1 MFESGISPARGTE
14 APAASFVE
22 HGRICRPGVTEE
34 SAPLFPS
41 AGERRRIDDW
51 LTETLAQA
59 AARVA
64 AGPVTA
70 TIDRTVLAAE
80 LSAWR
85 FETPSTLDDVLAW
98 TIERME
104 HGVVHVN
111 HPRYF
116 GLFNPAPTFPS
127 QCADRI
133 TAIFNPQL
141 ATATTSPFPVELE
154 AHVIAAVAQRA
165 GLPPAA
171 AGHFTTGGAEANYTA
186 LICALTHANSDF
198 AQKGARAFNGQ
209 PVFYVSKEAH
219 LAWLKIAHQAGIGR
233 DAVRLVATDGS
244 GRLSHAALSNFIEAD
259 IADGHVPVMIAATA
273 GTTGGG
279 MIDPL
284 PQCAQIA
291 RRHGMWY
298 HVDAAWGGALIV
310 SDKLR
315 PLLAGIEAADSVTI
329 DAHKWLATTM
339 GCGMFLTSRPSVLS
353 EVFQVVMTCMPS
365 NIANIDPYVT
375 TMQWSRRFL
384 GLRLFL
390 ALATAGWRGYEQH
403 VERSIALAARLADL
417 LVSKGWQQL
426 NGSPMAVLCMV
437 PPGSH
442 HDVQAM
448 ASSIVK
454 SGIAWISAA
463 EFEGRSVIRACI
475 TSGESTYED
484 IELLAAR
491 LEKEAVLF

>member
-1 MFESGISPARGTE
+1 MFEPEISPWRGVDALGVADPQRE
-14 APAASFVE
+14 SLSRVS
-22 HGRICRPGVTEE
+22 VTEE
-34 SAPLFPS
+34 LSPLFPS
-41 AGERRRIDDW
+41 LADRRNIDDW
-51 LTETLAQA
+51 LTHVLAQA
-59 AARVA
+59 SARVSE
-64 AGPVTA
+64 GPVCA
-70 TIDRTVLAAE
+70 VIGKSVLAEE
-80 LSAWR
+80 LAAWQ
-85 FETPSTLDDVLAW
+85 FEEPSRLRDVLAW

-133 TAIFNPQL
+133 SAIFNPQL

-154 AHVIAAVAQRA
+154 AHVIRTVARRA
-165 GLPPAA
+165 GLPPSS

-186 LICALTHANSDF
+186 LICALTHANADF
-198 AQKGARAFNGQ
+198 AQKGARAFSGQ
-209 PVFYVSKEAH
+209 PVFYVSQEAH

-233 DAVRLVATDGS
+233 DAVRLVRTDGS
-244 GRLSHAALSNFIEAD
+244 GRLSSAALSESIEAD

-284 PQCAQIA
+284 PQCAEIS
-291 RRHGMWY
+291 RRHGIWF

-310 SDKLR
+310 SDTLR
-315 PLLAGIEAADSVTI
+315 MLLEGIDAADSVTI

-353 EVFQVVMTCMPS
+353 AAFQVVMTCMPS
-365 NIANIDPYVT
+365 NIPNIDPYVT
-375 TMQWSRRFL
+375 TMQWSRRFI

-403 VERSIALAARLADL
+403 VERSIGLATRLAEL
-417 LVSKGWQQL
+417 LVSKGWKQV
-426 NGSPMAVLCMV
+426 NASPMAVLCMV
-437 PPGSH
+437 PPGGD
-442 HDVQAM
+442 HDLQAM
-448 ASSIVK
+448 ASNIVK
-454 SGIAWISAA
+454 SGTAWISAA
-463 EFEGRSVIRACI
+463 EFEGSPVIRACI
-475 TSGESTYED
+475 TSGESTDED
-484 IELLAAR
+484 IALLADR
-491 LEKEAVLF
+491 LTEAF